1 MEPISYASRSS
12 IFNELDDVNEVVFI
26 ENGLYDIGYEI
37 NKKQILK
44 LRMPN
49 KTVIGSFEVC
59 FDKRMLFI
67 FKTYHEC
74 KGYIIRKQ
82 KFRNLEREFPDLY
95 HSLKMNAL
103 FNYIHKIRR
112 PLLAFKQEDIE
123 FYDRRADYK

>member
-1 MEPISYASRSS
+1 
-12 IFNELDDVNEVVFI
+12 
-26 ENGLYDIGYEI
+26 
-37 NKKQILK
+37 
-44 LRMPN
+44 MPN

-74 KGYIIRKQ
+74 RGYLIRKQ
-82 KFRNLEREFPDLY
+82 KFRNLEKEFPDLY

-123 FYDRRADYK
+123 FYDRRADYKQVLALRNYDENEIKDLVDEWVHKNHHRKSDEF